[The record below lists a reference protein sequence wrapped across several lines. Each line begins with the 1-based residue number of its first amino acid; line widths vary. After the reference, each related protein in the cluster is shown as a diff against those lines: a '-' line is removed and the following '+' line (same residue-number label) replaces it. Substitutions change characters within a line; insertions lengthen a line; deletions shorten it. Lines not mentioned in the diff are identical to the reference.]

1 MSSRFGKAGSPAGG
15 GHHRGG
21 VWSSRWAT
29 AIALSGLLAA
39 CSFQAPSVPSD
50 GGTNPDGGL
59 PRDGGT
65 DADTGSSDVASVDGT
80 LADSGG
86 PDALSPPP
94 DAGAGDAAPDA
105 GPLDAAPLDAG
116 AEDAGTPDALPAA
129 DALPAPDAGCGAPWS
144 LTSRDPAS
152 AGTVPLPF
160 TPDLPP
166 LIVDADDDG
175 LEEIVVASTNDRMVA
190 VLDYEA
196 CRPGVITAT
205 LTQVPV
211 DRAGVA
217 AVLSGGRTHL
227 VVAYQSEVA
236 LLRYD
241 RAPTPT
247 LGFVSRPTLPQT
259 DIVGLAVDATGS
271 VILADGAGPSSGI
284 THLLTSAGGR
294 TPTTLSQAV
303 IGEPAFLRESGGRYD
318 FLIPG
323 DLSLILN
330 TPGAGAGAIDIDDGN
345 AQPDTAPVTLR
356 PGALGNTSHA
366 FAAYGSTNNGNSATE
381 LSVIRFDLTAGT
393 QTRFGAPAS
402 ARVVGGPLVI
412 TFGPATAP
420 SGAGF
425 YFTTDDDTLAGC
437 ALTSPAAAGWSCS
450 SAGIPSF
457 ALGNGGAS
465 ARISPLTAYVGQD
478 ALPDVVIA
486 TAGGTGRVHFR
497 DNALSTAAA
506 PSVTLA
512 GSVRAT
518 PAISVR
524 FFDRYRT
531 SGNLMVVPIDGN
543 RVALVVWPA
552 RATAGPIEHLW
563 LQHRADQWHTARR

>member
-21 VWSSRWAT
+21 ARSSRWAT
-29 AIALSGLLAA
+29 AIALGGLLAA
-39 CSFQAPSVPSD
+39 CSFQAPFVPPD

-59 PRDGGT
+59 PRDGNSG
-65 DADTGSSDVASVDGT
+65 ADSQASDVASFDGD

-86 PDALSPPP
+86 PDALTPPP
-94 DAGAGDAAPDA
+94 DAGAGDAALDSGSPDA
-105 GPLDAAPLDAG
+105 TPLDVGAA
-116 AEDAGTPDALPAA
+116 DALPAA
-129 DALPAPDAGCGAPWS
+129 DAQPAPDAGCGAPWS
-144 LTSRDPAS
+144 LTSRDPVS

-211 DRAGVA
+211 DAAGVA

-247 LGFVSRPTLPQT
+247 LAFVSRPTLQDT
-259 DIVGLAVDATGS
+259 DIVGLAVDPTGS

-318 FLIPG
+318 FIVPG
-323 DLSLILN
+323 VQSLILN
-330 TPGAGAGAIDIDDGN
+330 TPGQGATNIDDGN
-345 AQPDTAPVTLR
+345 AEPDTAAVTLR
-356 PGALGNTSHA
+356 PGALGNASHA

-393 QTRFGAPAS
+393 QTRVGAPAS

-437 ALTSPAAAGWSCS
+437 ALTAPATAGWSCS
-450 SAGIPSF
+450 STGIPSF
-457 ALGNGGAS
+457 ALGGGGAS

-524 FFDRYRT
+524 FFDRYLT
-531 SGNLMVVPIDGN
+531 SGNLLIVPLDRN
-543 RVALVVWPA
+543 RIEWVVWPA
-552 RATAGPIEHLW
+552 RATAGPVEHLW